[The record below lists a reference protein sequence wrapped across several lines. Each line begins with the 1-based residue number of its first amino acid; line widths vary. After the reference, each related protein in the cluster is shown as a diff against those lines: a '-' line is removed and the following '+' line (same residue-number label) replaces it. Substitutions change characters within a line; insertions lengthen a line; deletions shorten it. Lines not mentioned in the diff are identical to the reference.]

1 MITSIAAFGAIALAA
16 GIILAVAY
24 SKLKVEEDPTVEKI
38 TEVLPGLNC
47 GACGYASCHEYARHI
62 AEKESDFGLCR
73 PGGEDTMQEIADILG
88 VEGEGASRKVKAV
101 VRCGVKDRIRSAV
114 YEGSHESCLALNVT
128 GAGMA
133 CRYGCLGGGDCVEV
147 CPVRP
152 VRAIKLNENNVP
164 VIDYD
169 KCTGCGLCV
178 EACPRDIITLV
189 EPRNEEI
196 VYVGCMSLQSAKE
209 TKSNCS
215 EGCIGCRLCERR
227 APEGMFLVEE
237 NLASVKKQT
246 EKVDV
251 PGIKCPAD
259 CIYVLKR
266 KS

>member
-38 TEVLPGLNC
+38 TEALPGLNC
-47 GACGYASCHEYARHI
+47 GACGYASCHEYAQHI
-62 AEKESDFGLCR
+62 AEKESDFELCR
-73 PGGEDTMQEIADILG
+73 PGGDEAVRQIADILG
-88 VEGEGASRKVKAV
+88 VEGEGDSVKVKAV
-101 VRCGVKDRIRSAV
+101 VRCGVKDRTYSAV
-114 YEGSHESCLALNVT
+114 YEGAGESCLAMNVT

-147 CPVRP
+147 CPTAAIELNQNDLP
-152 VRAIKLNENNVP
+152 VVSYE
-164 VIDYD
+164 
-169 KCTGCGLCV
+169 KCIGCGLCV
-178 EACPRDIITLV
+178 EACPRDIIELV
-189 EPRNEEI
+189 EPLNEEI
-196 VYVGCMSLQSAKE
+196 VYVGCMSLQSAKD
-209 TKSNCS
+209 TKSICG
-215 EGCIGCRLCERR
+215 EGCIGCKLCEKR

-237 NLASVKKQT
+237 NLASVKKQV

-251 PGIKCPAD
+251 TGIKCPPD